1 MVFQYTPLILP
12 LLVAAA
18 FTGTLGVYAWRHRRG
33 HGGVVPF
40 ALLMF
45 ATTWWTICSTLQWAS
60 ANLAAQYLWLRCSW
74 LAIPAVPVVW
84 LTFAVDYTRR
94 RRLDR
99 RTIALL
105 CVVPAISTVLG
116 LTNDW
121 HHLVWRSLE
130 SAGGGSSVLR
140 LSALHGPWYVYHLAY
155 SYLLMLAGTVL
166 ILSALVRSPER
177 YRGQAAGLI
186 VAAVAPWA
194 VNMVFQTGLI
204 STRNIDPTP
213 FAFTITGAA
222 MAWSIF
228 RYRLLNIVP
237 LAHDAVVR
245 SLRDPVIVLDARQ
258 HVADINPSAARLLGR
273 TVDEV
278 VGEVGKTALSPWP
291 DVVAQLTGANDGE
304 TEVNLSSDGSSRPY
318 TLRLSTLLDRGG
330 HPSGR
335 LLHLQDIAKHKQT
348 EAALHETEESFYAI
362 VESMRADAY
371 FESNRAGIITYANRA
386 FCDAIG
392 YPKAEVVGAHF
403 AKFIAPESAEAL
415 AQYFRSAYQG
425 NLSQQP
431 HEYRFRRHDG
441 SLGVGEVTISLV
453 QVKDGQPV
461 GARGLVRDV
470 TQRKRA
476 EEALQKAKEAAE
488 EASRAK
494 STFLT
499 NVSHEMRT
507 PLTSVL
513 GFAKVI
519 QKRLTEQVIPHVDVR
534 DPKTE
539 RAVRQVEQNLGI
551 VVDESLRL
559 TKLINDVLDLATIE
573 SGRVEWNMQPVAL
586 AQLVERAVATSR
598 GSADQKGLQLH
609 TEIDPDLP
617 AAVGDEDH
625 LVQVVLNLLSNAVKF
640 TDHGTVTCR
649 AARAGEEIAVSVVD
663 TGIGIAPADHGK
675 VFEHFVQLGDPLTG
689 KPKGTGL
696 GLPICKQIVERHG
709 GRIWV
714 ESEPGRGSTFAFTLP
729 ISPRDLL
736 AKADASR

>member
-1 MVFQYTPLILP
+1 MVVQYTPLILP
-12 LLVAAA
+12 LLLAAGV
-18 FTGTLGVYAWRHRRG
+18 TGALGVYAWRHRRG
-33 HGGVVPF
+33 RGGVVPF

-45 ATTWWTICSTLQWAS
+45 GTTWWTICGTLQWAS
-60 ANLAAQYLWLRCSW
+60 ANLAAQYLWLQCSW

-105 CVVPAISTVLG
+105 CVIPAISTVLA

-121 HHLVWRSLE
+121 HHLLWRSVE
-130 SAGGGSSVLR
+130 SAGGGSSVFR

-155 SYLLMLAGTVL
+155 SYLLMLVGTVL

-177 YRGQAAGLI
+177 YRGQATGLI
-186 VAAVAPWA
+186 VAVVAPWA
-194 VNMVFQTGLI
+194 MNVVFQTGLV
-204 STRNIDPTP
+204 STGNIDPTP

-278 VGEVGKTALSPWP
+278 VDELGKTVLFEWP
-291 DVVAQLTGANDGE
+291 DVVAQLTGGTDGE
-304 TEVNLSSDGSSRPY
+304 TEVSLPSDGSSRPY
-318 TLRLSTLLDRGG
+318 TLRLSTLLDRSGR
-330 HPSGR
+330 PSGR
-335 LLHLQDIAKHKQT
+335 LLHLQDIEKHKQT

-371 FESNRAGIITYANRA
+371 FESNRAGIIGYANRA

-415 AQYFRSAYQG
+415 AQYFRSAYHG
-425 NLSQQP
+425 NATQQP
-431 HEYRFRRHDG
+431 HEYQFRRRDG

-453 QVKDGQPV
+453 QVKDGHPV
-461 GARGLVRDV
+461 GARGIVRDV

-476 EEALQKAKEAAE
+476 EEALQRAKDAAE
-488 EASRAK
+488 EASQAK

-499 NVSHEMRT
+499 NVSHELRT

-519 QKRLTEQVIPHVDVR
+519 QKRFAEQITPNVNVQ

-539 RAVRQVEQNLGI
+539 RAVRQVTENLA
-551 VVDESLRL
+551 VVVTEGERL
-559 TKLINDVLDLATIE
+559 TRLINDVLDLSKIE
-573 SGRVEWNMQPVAL
+573 SGQVEWQRQSVVVAEL
-586 AQLVERAVATSR
+586 IERARAAIVPASE
-598 GSADQKGLQLH
+598 QKGVRL
-609 TEIDPDLP
+609 TIDIEPALP
-617 AAVGDEDH
+617 SLVGDPERLTQA
-625 LVQVVLNLLSNAVKF
+625 LVNLLSNAVKF
-640 TDHGTVTCR
+640 TAPGGSITCTARR
-649 AARAGEEIAVSVVD
+649 ASDEIVLSVSD
-663 TGIGIAPADHGK
+663 TGIGIAPADCAK
-675 VFEHFVQLGDPLTG
+675 VFEHFVQVGDTLTD
-689 KPKGTGL
+689 KPTGTGL
-696 GLPICKQIVERHG
+696 GLPICKQIIEHHG

-714 ESEPGRGSTFAFTLP
+714 ESAIGKGSTFAFTLP
-729 ISPRDLL
+729 INGA
-736 AKADASR
+736 AKGGGR

>member
-1 MVFQYTPLILP
+1 MVVQYTPLILP
-12 LLVAAA
+12 LLVAAG
-18 FTGTLGVYAWRHRRG
+18 FTGALGVYAWRHRRG

-40 ALLMF
+40 ALLML
-45 ATTWWTICSTLQWAS
+45 ATTWWSTCSALQWAS
-60 ANLAAQYLWLRCSW
+60 ANLAAQYLWLQCSW

-94 RRLDR
+94 HRLDR

-105 CVVPAISTVLG
+105 CVIPAISTVLG

-194 VNMVFQTGLI
+194 VNMVFQTGLV

-273 TVDEV
+273 SVDEV
-278 VGEVGKTALSPWP
+278 VGELGKTVLFAWP
-291 DVVAQLTGANDGE
+291 EVVAQLTGGNDGE
-304 TEVNLSSDGSSRPY
+304 TEVSLPSDGSIRPY
-318 TLRLSTLLDRGG
+318 TLRLSTLLNRSG

-335 LLHLQDIAKHKQT
+335 LLHLQDIEKHKQT
-348 EAALHETEESFYAI
+348 EAALHETEQNFYTI

-371 FESNRAGIITYANRA
+371 FESDRAGVITYVNHA
-386 FCDAIG
+386 FCDIVG
-392 YPKAEVVGAHF
+392 YPREEIVGVHF
-403 AKFIAPESAEAL
+403 RQLLPPQSAEML
-415 AQYFRSAYQG
+415 ADYFRSAYAG
-425 NLSQQP
+425 HASAEPL
-431 HEYRFRRHDG
+431 EYEFRRRDG
-441 SLGVGEVTISLV
+441 SVAVGEVTISLV
-453 QVKDGQPV
+453 QVRDGQPV
-461 GARGLVRDV
+461 GTRGIVRDV

-476 EEALQKAKEAAE
+476 EEALQKAKHAAE
-488 EASRAK
+488 EASQAK
-494 STFLT
+494 SAFLT

-519 QKRLTEQVIPHVDVR
+519 RKRLAEQIVPHLDAR
-534 DPKTE
+534 EPKTA
-539 RAVRQVEQNLGI
+539 RAVRQVEENLDI
-551 VVDESLRL
+551 VVAESLRL
-559 TKLINDVLDLATIE
+559 TTLIDDVLHLAQIE
-573 SGRVEWNMQPVAL
+573 SGRIEWTSEAVA
-586 AQLVERAVATSR
+586 VTEVIERAMAATEASSR
-598 GSADQKGLQLH
+598 EKGVVMR
-609 TEIDPDLP
+609 TEIEPALPDL
-617 AAVGDEDH
+617 VGDRER
-625 LVQVVLNLLSNAVKF
+625 LVQALTNLLSNAVKF
-640 TDHGTVTCR
+640 TEPGGSVICR
-649 AARAGEEIAVSVVD
+649 AQRSGDEVVLSVAD
-663 TGIGIAPADHGK
+663 TGIGIAPKDQAK
-675 VFEHFVQLGDPLTG
+675 VFEHFVQLGDTLTD
-689 KPKGTGL
+689 KPTGTGL
-696 GLPICKQIVERHG
+696 GLPICKQIIEHHG

-714 ESEPGRGSTFAFTLP
+714 ESEPGRGSTFSFALP
-729 ISPRDLL
+729 MEPR
-736 AKADASR
+736 